1 VGGVIEKDVVLE
13 LTRVLAK
20 RMTERLHVDVFLTR
34 SDDSY
39 VTIDQRL
46 AVPSDATLFISLHA
60 NSCPD
65 PSARGL
71 EIFYGGGAVRPVDT
85 AGASPRAALLGRY
98 LDEALNA
105 RVGGVRGSAR
115 LGSFSILARNPLPSA
130 LIEIGYLTHPEEA
143 ALSQDAAYRD
153 LMADALVD
161 GLDAFLRAAAPPL

>member
-1 VGGVIEKDVVLE
+1 AVVLE

-20 RMTERLHVDVFLTR
+20 RITERLHANVFLTR

-39 VTIDQRL
+39 ITIDQRL

-115 LGSFSILARNPLPSA
+115 LGSFSILMRNPLPSA
-130 LIEIGYLTHPEEA
+130 LVEIGYLTHPEEA
-143 ALSQDAAYRD
+143 ALSQDAAYQE
-153 LMADALVD
+153 LM
-161 GLDAFLRAAAPPL
+161 